1 MTGSSGGP
9 PRRPPGG
16 PRLPRVG
23 DERLRALRL
32 RAQRLTGRRPRDVA
46 EVVRAVGGL
55 QAQDTP
61 ASRLAVRPRG
71 TGLDEAAVRRACNQD
86 RSVVRTWAMRG
97 TLHLVTAEDAGW
109 LVGLLGPVFAAAD
122 RRRRLQLGLDDG
134 LCERALEALPAV
146 LAAGPLSR
154 ADLVRG
160 LAAEGVRVDPDGQA
174 PAHLVAHAALR
185 GLVCRGPDLDGDQ
198 ASYVLLEDWVG
209 ARRGGPPEDRG
220 GPRMDQAGRALDPDD
235 ALAELARRYLGGH
248 GPAGPEDL
256 AAWSGLPVGR
266 ARRAFE
272 LAAGELREVEWA
284 GRRLWTLAGAATTR
298 SRAGEPVVRLL
309 GRFDDYL
316 LGWRGR
322 DLVLDPRFAR
332 RIQAG
337 GWVHPALVVDGRV
350 AGTWRARRAGGRL
363 DITVEPFS
371 GDLPRGTGPAL
382 EAEAADLGRF
392 LAVETRLVL

>member
-1 MTGSSGGP
+1 VTRS
-9 PRRPPGG
+9 PGRAT
-16 PRLPRVG
+16 RLGTDDLR
-23 DERLRALRL
+23 RLRMG
-32 RAQRLTGRRPRDVA
+32 AQRLTGRRPRAVA

-61 ASRLAVRPRG
+61 ASRLAVRPRS
-71 TGLDEAAVRRACNQD
+71 TALDEAAVRAACNQD

-97 TLHLVTAEDAGW
+97 TLHLVAAEDAGW

-122 RRRRLQLGLDDG
+122 RRRRLQLGLDDE
-134 LCERALEALPAV
+134 LCERALAALPAV

-160 LAAEGVRVDPDGQA
+160 LAAEGVRIDPGGQA
-174 PAHLVAHAALR
+174 PAHLVGYAAMR

-209 ARRGGPPEDRG
+209 P
-220 GPRMDQAGRALDPDD
+220 GRAMGPDD

-272 LAAGELREVEWA
+272 LVAGELRELEVD
-284 GRRLWTLAGAATTR
+284 GRRLWAPADAPAAR
-298 SRAGEPVVRLL
+298 SPTGDPVVRLL

-322 DLVLDPRFAR
+322 DLVLDARFAR
-332 RIQAG
+332 RVQAG
-337 GWVHPALVVDGRV
+337 GWVHPVVVVDGRV
-350 AGTWRARRAGGRL
+350 AGTWRGRRAGGRL
-363 DITVEPFS
+363 EVAVEPFA
-371 GDLPRGTGPAL
+371 GRLPPGARPGL

-392 LAVETRLVL
+392 LAVETRLAVDGR

>member
-1 MTGSSGGP
+1 MTRSTGGP
-9 PRRPPGG
+9 PRRSPGPPR
-16 PRLPRVG
+16 PLRVD
-23 DERLRALRL
+23 DERLRRLRM
-32 RAQRLTGRRPRDVA
+32 RAQRLAGRRPRDVA

-61 ASRLAVRPRG
+61 ASRLAVRPRS
-71 TGLDEAAVRRACNQD
+71 TGLDEASVRRACNQD

-97 TLHLVTAEDAGW
+97 TLHLVAAQDVGW

-160 LAAEGVRVDPDGQA
+160 LAAQGIRVEPDGQA
-174 PAHLVAHAALR
+174 PAHLAAYAAMR

-209 ARRGGPPEDRG
+209 GARGGPPED
-220 GPRMDQAGRALDPDD
+220 QASRALDPDD

-248 GPAGPEDL
+248 GPAAPEDL

-272 LAAGELREVEWA
+272 LVAGELEAVEWD
-284 GRRLWTLAGAATTR
+284 GRRLWSAAPAGAGAG
-298 SRAGEPVVRLL
+298 RAGGPLVRLL

-322 DLVLDPRFAR
+322 DLVLDARFAR
-332 RIQAG
+332 RVQAG
-337 GWVHPALVVDGRV
+337 GWVHPAVVVDGRV

-363 DITVEPFS
+363 DVTVDPFS
-371 GDLPRGTGPAL
+371 GRLPRGTRPAL

-392 LAVETRLVL
+392 LAVETRLTVDDR